1 MVLHF
6 IAKATFLNNHQ
17 KNILPKCIS
26 GGLNTKSPALNN
38 TRISLKTC
46 LLQRMFVTSPPQ
58 DIIPLQPCSYFIA
71 DWKLHPY
78 TSGNFPGGHFSHF
91 MSVRCGNQLTKTWT
105 FYRPLFVCEKFAMKS
120 SGECAFNSSVQLL
133 WTEHLQKH
141 DCCWKFLLS
150 YSSAADSESLTF
162 GVLPNVAM
170 TTEQGVWFIWK
181 IGVDNATYRGISPS
195 RN

>member
-46 LLQRMFVTSPPQ
+46 LLLRMFVTSPPQ

-105 FYRPLFVCEKFAMKS
+105 FYRPLFFCVKSLPWRAAGSVRSTLLFNFCELNIYKNMTVVES
-120 SGECAFNSSVQLL
+120 SCWVIV
-133 WTEHLQKH
+133 LQQTR
-141 DCCWKFLLS
+141 
-150 YSSAADSESLTF
+150 SL
-162 GVLPNVAM
+162 
-170 TTEQGVWFIWK
+170 
-181 IGVDNATYRGISPS
+181 
-195 RN
+195 